1 MTKIKKIIGWLIAM
15 LLKPFVWIKALFKW
29 FKGLFDSEYEL
40 TIWFPGE
47 DLTSQGVIVRK
58 SSQVSYRLSNISKK
72 TQTHI
77 VGKDMNNKFFEI
89 KTKNPMDYRILR
101 IK

>member
-1 MTKIKKIIGWLIAM
+1 MTKWIQKMKKIIGWIT
-15 LLKPFVWIKALFKW
+15 KPVDWIKALINWIKNLFKT
-29 FKGLFDSEYEL
+29 EYEL

-47 DLTSQGVIVRK
+47 DLTAEGVIVRK
-58 SSQVSYRLSNISKK
+58 STAVTYRLSKISKK
-72 TQTHI
+72 TQKHI

-89 KTKNPMDYRILR
+89 RTTNPMDYRLVR